1 MFGKNP
7 KKTKTQTNMN
17 LVLTINNR
25 RTHTNT
31 VDYLKKCICM
41 YLHTGVK
48 RVCTKMSHRLTITKK
63 KHFPFLQLQV
73 LKKKNYVQKKR
84 AWWRDRTL
92 ETTLQSHDV
101 LNETGEKKKKV
112 YTVFLTSICIST
124 QEKKTLCILPP
135 VQRQGDFRVCSQKD
149 FNFFNC

>member
-73 LKKKNYVQKKR
+73 LKKKLCTEKR

-101 LNETGEKKKKV
+101 LNETGEKKKKSLHR
-112 YTVFLTSICIST
+112 FLNLNLYFHSG
-124 QEKKTLCILPP
+124 KKTLCILPP

>member
-73 LKKKNYVQKKR
+73 LKKKLCTEKR

-92 ETTLQSHDV
+92 ETTLHSHDV
-101 LNETGEKKKKV
+101 LNETGEKKSLHRFLNLNLYFHSGKKNLV
-112 YTVFLTSICIST
+112 HPSPSPASRRFQSVLT
-124 QEKKTLCILPP
+124 KRL
-135 VQRQGDFRVCSQKD
+135 
-149 FNFFNC
+149 

>member
-1 MFGKNP
+1 
-7 KKTKTQTNMN
+7 MN

-73 LKKKNYVQKKR
+73 LKKNYVQKKGHGDEIGH
-84 AWWRDRTL
+84 WKQL
-92 ETTLQSHDV
+92 YSH
-101 LNETGEKKKKV
+101 TM
-112 YTVFLTSICIST
+112 S
-124 QEKKTLCILPP
+124 
-135 VQRQGDFRVCSQKD
+135 
-149 FNFFNC
+149 